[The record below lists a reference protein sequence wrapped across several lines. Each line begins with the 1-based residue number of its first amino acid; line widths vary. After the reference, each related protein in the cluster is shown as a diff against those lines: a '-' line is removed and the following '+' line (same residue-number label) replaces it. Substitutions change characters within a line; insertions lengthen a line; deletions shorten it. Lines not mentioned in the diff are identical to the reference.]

1 MTKIVLINH
10 SFQSDYYSRRWR
22 LFAQKYKDVDIT
34 LLTPEV
40 FDWYYQKSY
49 TYKGAVR
56 MEGHEEDCENFHI
69 RTFKKKYR
77 YSLIS
82 DDFKRLL
89 LEIKPDVVY
98 HIGMHTQ
105 LSLVQIGRIV
115 KKYLP
120 KTKIILF
127 SMRGPAMDN
136 VWPRRFNTLKQY
148 LKDVYLYFYKKPVLR
163 YVNSHYDAIF
173 CHYPEAVDC
182 FRREGY
188 KGRIYMQTQVGV
200 NPEWF
205 HPDEVSR
212 KEIREKYNLGD
223 SFVFGSATR
232 FTDDKGLEEIIEAL
246 PQSGNWKFLMMGTG
260 SDAYI
265 LKIKEKIKSRGLE
278 DKIIL
283 PGFINSFEI
292 AKYWNAIDCA
302 VHVPQTTPF
311 WVETFSLS
319 VVQPMITSKP
329 IIGNTSGSVPY
340 QIGPEGMI
348 VPEGNIK
355 LLSEKMKWVLDNP
368 QKAKLIGERMRDRAI
383 KCFSVPQLNELF
395 YKTIKEDILTGGYDE
410 KKSDMTKWSEL

>member
-1 MTKIVLINH
+1 MIKIVLINH

-22 LFAQKYKDVDIT
+22 LFAQTFEDVDIT

-49 TYKGAVR
+49 TYNGAVR

-77 YSLIS
+77 YSLVS

-105 LSLVQIGRIV
+105 LSLVQIGHIV
-115 KKYLP
+115 NKYLP

-148 LKDVYLYFYKKPVLR
+148 LKDVYLYFYKKPVLK
-163 YVNSHYDAIF
+163 YVNSHYDAVF
-173 CHYPEAVDC
+173 CHYPDAVDC

-205 HPDEVSR
+205 HPDEEAR

-260 SDAYI
+260 NDEYV

-278 DKIIL
+278 NKVIL

-348 VPEGNIK
+348 VPEGNIEA
-355 LLSEKMKWVLDNP
+355 LSEKMKWVLDNP
-368 QKAKLIGERMRDRAI
+368 REAELIGERMRDRAI
-383 KCFSVPQLNELF
+383 RCFSVPRLNKLF
-395 YKTIKEDILTGGYDE
+395 YQTIKEDILTGEYDE
-410 KKSDMTKWSEL
+410 RKCDMTKWPE